1 MTAECAAC
9 RITGGGEDVV
19 VATVPHCPPHCP
31 LRSKA
36 LAVPAALILPLS
48 PLCRACLCGVQD
60 PRPFWGT
67 IGDILDGLGYVRP
80 SIRLPFALVY
90 FLALIAE
97 TVSWVLSPIVR
108 VPVGN
113 FTRPRITLSVCERQ
127 VSSEKARRDFGY
139 VPEVSMAEGIKRT
152 IAHFRAKGLTAVPGK
167 RGSKKEAAKPAR
179 L

>member
-1 MTAECAAC
+1 MKYIIGSGKNKMDWTYVGNVAQAHVQAA
-9 RITGGGEDVV
+9 D
-19 VATVPHCPPHCP
+19 
-31 LRSKA
+31 A
-36 LAVPAALILPLS
+36 LELSS
-48 PLCRACLCGVQD
+48 PLAGSAYFITNQD

-90 FLALIAE
+90 FLAFIAE
-97 TVSWVLSPIVR
+97 TVSWVLSPLVR
-108 VPVGN
+108 IPVGN

-127 VSSEKARRDFGY
+127 VSSDKARRDFGY

-152 IAHFRAKGLTAVPGK
+152 IAHFRAKGLAAVPGK
-167 RGSKKEAAKPAR
+167 RGSKKEVPSPPQAGR